1 MLPAPTAITNTGRGL
16 GLYYIFSRSLAVT
29 ENTEKQRKLY
39 SYLYSKFAD
48 ILQYYMQ
55 DKNLLEVDRVVVND
69 LARIVR
75 LPGTYNTAAKTY
87 CTLPYIGTDY
97 FGNVHFYELSDFK
110 GYIKKYESECI
121 MPTVKKEAV
130 KMQLISFAGCTSTF
144 LYNRL
149 QQITKLQTYFNSAC
163 TNNRRE
169 YMCFVYYN
177 TAKQI
182 YANAKELLFEFNSKF
197 TSPLSDQ
204 EVGHVIASVDRNVT
218 ETHSGYYKLSDAWII
233 EKLKL
238 TQEELKV
245 TMLGQTQRTL
255 QREAA
260 KEATKEKRNAR
271 NTKVLNMLSENIYTY
286 KQIATI
292 MEISL
297 STVKR
302 IAREYGYTRQSE
314 NNCKNANKE
323 NVNCTLKYCY
333 ILLLLSNIN
342 EMAVFMLQK
351 NLIVF
356 SGVHFLALCLWCVLL
371 STLLL
376 WLLLGLGF
384 YFTGLSPPF

>member
-1 MLPAPTAITNTGRGL
+1 M
-16 GLYYIFSRSLAVT
+16 
-29 ENTEKQRKLY
+29 KK
-39 SYLYSKFAD
+39 KF
-48 ILQYYMQ
+48 
-55 DKNLLEVDRVVVND
+55 
-69 LARIVR
+69 
-75 LPGTYNTAAKTY
+75 
-87 CTLPYIGTDY
+87 
-97 FGNVHFYELSDFK
+97 
-110 GYIKKYESECI
+110 
-121 MPTVKKEAV
+121 
-130 KMQLISFAGCTSTF
+130 
-144 LYNRL
+144 
-149 QQITKLQTYFNSAC
+149 
-163 TNNRRE
+163 
-169 YMCFVYYN
+169 
-177 TAKQI
+177 
-182 YANAKELLFEFNSKF
+182 
-197 TSPLSDQ
+197 
-204 EVGHVIASVDRNVT
+204 
-218 ETHSGYYKLSDAWII
+218 I

-260 KEATKEKRNAR
+260 KEATKEKRNTR
-271 NTKVLNMLSENIYTY
+271 NTKVLNMLFENIYTY

-302 IAREYGYTRQSE
+302 IAREYGYTRQFE
-314 NNCKNANKE
+314 NNCTNANKE

-333 ILLLLSNIN
+333 ILLLLSTII

-356 SGVHFLALCLWCVLL
+356 SGVHFLALCLCCVLL